1 MMEMSLPSYLQSQGV
16 NLDMKSHIRVE
27 YENFDV
33 GLEYQRL
40 RLLCH
45 QIGAIVT
52 FTGLVRDFE
61 DSGNQKV
68 GNDSLSAMDLQ
79 HYPEMTEDLI
89 TNIVE
94 EAAVRWSLL
103 GVTVIHRVGKL
114 SPNDQIV
121 FVGVASE
128 RRSEAF
134 NAAEFLMDYLK
145 LKATFWKRVMI
156 GGQWRWV
163 SSKSSDEDAML
174 KWGGH

>member
-1 MMEMSLPSYLQSQGV
+1 
-16 NLDMKSHIRVE
+16 MKSHIRVE

-45 QIGAIVT
+45 KIGAVVT

>member
-1 MMEMSLPSYLQSQGV
+1 MEMSLPSYLQSQGV
-16 NLDMKSHIRVE
+16 DLDMKSHIRVE

-45 QIGAIVT
+45 QIGAVVT

-79 HYPEMTEDLI
+79 YYPEMTEDLI

-103 GVTVIHRVGKL
+103 GVTVIHRIGKL

>member
-1 MMEMSLPSYLQSQGV
+1 MEMSLPSSLQSQGV
-16 NLDMKSHIRVE
+16 DLDMKSHIRVE

-45 QIGAIVT
+45 QIGAVVT

-61 DSGNQKV
+61 DRGNQKV

>member
-1 MMEMSLPSYLQSQGV
+1 MTEMSLLFYLQSQAGDR
-16 NLDMKSHIRVE
+16 DMKSHIRVE
-27 YENFDV
+27 FENFDV

-45 QIGAIVT
+45 QIGAVVT

-68 GNDSLSAMDLQ
+68 RSNSLSAMDLQ
-79 HYPEMTEDLI
+79 HYPEMTEALI

-94 EAAVRWSLL
+94 KAAVRWSLL
-103 GVTVIHRVGKL
+103 GVTIIHRVGKL

-128 RRSEAF
+128 HRSEAF
-134 NAAEFLMDYLK
+134 SAAEFLMDYLK

-163 SSKSSDEDAML
+163 SPKSSDEDAVL
-174 KWGGH
+174 RWEGH

>member
-1 MMEMSLPSYLQSQGV
+1 
-16 NLDMKSHIRVE
+16 MKSHIRVE

-45 QIGAIVT
+45 QIGAVVT

-103 GVTVIHRVGKL
+103 GVTIVHRVGKL
-114 SPNDQIV
+114 LPNDQIV
-121 FVGVASE
+121 FVGVAS
-128 RRSEAF
+128 RHRSEAF

-145 LKATFWKRVMI
+145 LKATFWKRVQV
-156 GGQWRWV
+156 GDQWRWI
-163 SSKSSDEDAML
+163 SPKSRDADAML
-174 KWGGH
+174 KWGRR

>member
-16 NLDMKSHIRVE
+16 DLDMKSHIRVE

-45 QIGAIVT
+45 QIGAVVT

-61 DSGNQKV
+61 DRGNQKV

-114 SPNDQIV
+114 YPNDQIV

>member
-16 NLDMKSHIRVE
+16 DLDMKSHIRVE

-45 QIGAIVT
+45 QIGAVVT

-61 DSGNQKV
+61 DRGNQKV

-134 NAAEFLMDYLK
+134 NEAEFLMDYLK

>member
-1 MMEMSLPSYLQSQGV
+1 
-16 NLDMKSHIRVE
+16 MKSHIRVE
-27 YENFDV
+27 CENFDV

-45 QIGAIVT
+45 QIGAVVT

-61 DSGNQKV
+61 NSESQKV
-68 GNDSLSAMDLQ
+68 RSDSLSAMDLQ
-79 HYPEMTEDLI
+79 HYPGMTEALM
-89 TNIVE
+89 TNIAE

-103 GVTVIHRVGKL
+103 GVTIIHRVGKL

-128 RRSEAF
+128 HRSEAF

-156 GGQWRWV
+156 GGQWHWV
-163 SSKSSDEDAML
+163 SPKSSDEDAML
-174 KWGGH
+174 KWGGY

>member
-1 MMEMSLPSYLQSQGV
+1 
-16 NLDMKSHIRVE
+16 MKSHIRVE
-27 YENFDV
+27 DENFDV
-33 GLEYQRL
+33 GVEYQRL

-45 QIGAIVT
+45 QIGAVVT

-68 GNDSLSAMDLQ
+68 ESDSLTAMDLQ
-79 HYPEMTEDLI
+79 HYPEMTESLI
-89 TNIVE
+89 TNIVD
-94 EAAVRWSLL
+94 EAALRWSLL

-128 RRSEAF
+128 HRSEAF

-163 SSKSSDEDAML
+163 SPKSSDEDAML

>member
-16 NLDMKSHIRVE
+16 DLDMKSHIRVE

-45 QIGAIVT
+45 QIGAVVT

-61 DSGNQKV
+61 DRGNQKV

-128 RRSEAF
+128 HRSEAF

>member
-16 NLDMKSHIRVE
+16 DRDMKSHIRVE

-33 GLEYQRL
+33 GLEHQRL

-45 QIGAIVT
+45 QIGAVVT

>member
-16 NLDMKSHIRVE
+16 DLDMKSHIRVE

-45 QIGAIVT
+45 QIGAVVN
-52 FTGLVRDFE
+52 FSGLVRDFE

>member
-1 MMEMSLPSYLQSQGV
+1 MEMSLPSYLQSQGV
-16 NLDMKSHIRVE
+16 DLDMKSHIRVE

-45 QIGAIVT
+45 QIGAVVT

-61 DSGNQKV
+61 DRGNQKV

-114 SPNDQIV
+114 YPNDQIV